1 MRKIILAA
9 SLFTLLLV
17 VIHACSKKNDSNPAN
32 ARTVQNLSGR
42 YNLISLTAS
51 VLGQNINLYDSL
63 PACEQDNVVILK
75 SDMTAQFVDSGK
87 VCVPPSDSTGTWTIS
102 PNMDT
107 VYVSGTPSIIQSW
120 DGKTLILNNNETVS
134 GFPVIATS
142 TFVKQ

>member
-1 MRKIILAA
+1 MRKIIPVA
-9 SLFTLLLV
+9 SLFALV
-17 VIHACSKKNDSNPAN
+17 LVIHACSKKNDSSPAN

-63 PACEQDNVVILK
+63 PPCEMDNVVILK
-75 SDMTAQFVDSGK
+75 SDMTAQFVDSGM
-87 VCVPPSDSTGTWTIS
+87 VCVPPSDSTGTWSIS

-120 DGKTLILNNNETVS
+120 DGKTLKLNNNETVS